1 MTSTQQQKGLS
12 EITCKNYKA
21 LLSVLSRLYEETTQ
35 ETFKIPESLTNSK
48 IIVDILEPRYKK
60 GSVTNFFSA
69 IIWSLNCLSRDE
81 YSDDTLRPFYNDYRE
96 KLKQLKETIEKDL
109 EGKEMEL
116 TEKEEKSFML
126 WEDIQAF
133 HKELEKISDPN
144 SHSSYL
150 PYVILSLYVL
160 HPPVRADYAN
170 MFIYVSDD
178 LVPDGITDNYCVIVT
193 NPRFVFQKYKT
204 AKSYG
209 VNVVP
214 MNDEIHQILI
224 NWMGINYSDYLL
236 TAYNP
241 QLDEFRPISENALV
255 KRVYNIFTKYKN
267 KHVTINTLR
276 HSYVSYKARNDQHLK
291 EKKMV
296 AKHMMHS
303 TSMAETYR
311 RSVYQK

>member
-1 MTSTQQQKGLS
+1 MTSAQQQKGLS
-12 EITCKNYKA
+12 EITCKNYRA
-21 LLSVLSRLYEETTQ
+21 LLSVLSRLYEDYTKKKFE
-35 ETFKIPESLTNSK
+35 IPECLDDSK
-48 IIVDILEPRYKK
+48 IILEILEPRYKL
-60 GSVTNFFSA
+60 GSVANFFSA
-69 IIWSLNCLSRDE
+69 IIWQINQLPHE
-81 YSDDTLRPFYNDYRE
+81 KYSKEVIRNLYDSYRGTLR
-96 KLKQLKETIEKDL
+96 QLKDRIEKDL

-133 HKELEKISDPN
+133 HKELEKVSDPN

-160 HPPVRADYAN
+160 HAPVRADYAN

-204 AKSYG
+204 AKTQG